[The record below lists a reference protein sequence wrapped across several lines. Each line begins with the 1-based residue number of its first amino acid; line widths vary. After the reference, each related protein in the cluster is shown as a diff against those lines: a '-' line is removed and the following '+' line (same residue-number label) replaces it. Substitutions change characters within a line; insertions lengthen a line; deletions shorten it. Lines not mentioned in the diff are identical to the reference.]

1 MKTKKKNRKKN
12 PYSPPRLV
20 AYGDFRKLTKTGKGG
35 TKGDGVGPPQNKTG
49 LTWPRLI
56 WRCDSNGQAGV
67 SARL

>member
-35 TKGDGVGPPQNKTG
+35 TKGDGVGPPKTRQG
-49 LTWPRLI
+49 SP
-56 WRCDSNGQAGV
+56 GPG
-67 SARL
+67 